1 MPLGSLSE
9 QIWTNPLE
17 EETLPA
23 GSALWAQSTPG
34 SEQLG
39 TKQSKPNEKP
49 HLGKKI
55 MHKFPGISL
64 KIILR
69 CMWLTLGHT
78 QPLQL
83 GSS

>member
-1 MPLGSLSE
+1 MPLGPLSE
-9 QIWTNPLE
+9 QIWTNPLQ
-17 EETLPA
+17 ETLSA

-49 HLGKKI
+49 HLGNKV

-69 CMWLTLGHT
+69 WMWLALGHT
-78 QPLQL
+78 QHLHF